1 MTPKGVT
8 AGIYGTEMKRE
19 AEISIA
25 ELNQPYTINQL
36 TDLINNNKPA
46 PAELS
51 EDTFNKA
58 KRAVYFLNNR
68 NQFPDLTSESQ
79 KILQRSVELINSVR
93 KNQTV
98 PTPFDTRGYKDLR
111 LSK

>member
-1 MTPKGVT
+1 
-8 AGIYGTEMKRE
+8 MKRE

-98 PTPFDTRGYKDLR
+98 PTPFTVDSKFSPTKNALEQMANQEFDLYG
-111 LSK
+111 